1 MPGQFERF
9 RVHEI
14 DVSRRYGEDNTVWF
28 GDILGDQVASLL
40 LDIGRLV
47 ANGNLAELEESPEKV
62 PRLHT
67 LVKPGKSTSV
77 KLRT

>member
-47 ANGNLAELEESPEKV
+47 ANGNLAGLEKSSEKV
-62 PRLHT
+62 PRLQT